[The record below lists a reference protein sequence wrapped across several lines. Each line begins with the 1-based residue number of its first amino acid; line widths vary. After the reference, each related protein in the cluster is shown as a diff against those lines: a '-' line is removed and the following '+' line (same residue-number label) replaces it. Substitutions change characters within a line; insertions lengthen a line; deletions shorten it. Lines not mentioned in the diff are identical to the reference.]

1 MATAHLIPKDG
12 LTVRDPRTRQPL
24 PAEGAEVEL
33 GAYWMRRLAD
43 GDVRHADTRKPSAT
57 KRAAEQT
64 SKTSQE

>member
-57 KRAAEQT
+57 KQSVTIISRWP
-64 SKTSQE
+64 